1 MEDKDDGNLIHELR
15 NALDSLNQEQAYNL
29 IKQIKNGENCQLSA
43 EDIKVFDKISEQI
56 DVFDF
61 ISATE
66 ILEEWGGRQSE

>member
-1 MEDKDDGNLIHELR
+1 MTRIVKFYKKTKK
-15 NALDSLNQEQAYNL
+15 AQ

-43 EDIKVFDKISEQI
+43 ADIKVFDKISEQI